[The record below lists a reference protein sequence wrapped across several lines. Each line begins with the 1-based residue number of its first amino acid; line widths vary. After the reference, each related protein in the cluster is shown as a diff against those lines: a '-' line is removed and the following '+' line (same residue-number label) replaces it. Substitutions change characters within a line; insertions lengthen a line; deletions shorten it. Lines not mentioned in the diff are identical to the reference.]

1 MSPGQNTN
9 PNLNFHEV
17 KIVEASAGS
26 GKTYELSKRYIQLLI
41 NHNFDQGQIP
51 LRNILAITF
60 TLKATREMRERILEQ
75 LKKIALDAFI
85 NPVEKNNLI
94 NSLGLSPEKASQQA
108 FKVLDCII
116 LNYNYFQVKN
126 VDKFINLILSGCAS
140 ELNLS
145 ANFQIKENYSA
156 YVAYALDECIDHV
169 CEDEKAAK
177 VFQDF
182 IRQYIFL
189 ENRTS
194 WLPKK
199 DILNIISGMFRQSN
213 IYGGKFKKFQM
224 ADNDLI
230 GLKQRILAI
239 LNQIYDKKPEGI
251 NKRFADTTLAN
262 FIKKNKYGF
271 NIADLDKKSFMSDT
285 LPMNKGFFAPEE
297 LELIWQEFRQSIVE
311 LSEKEALSLFNCYID
326 IFDDVYKHFRNYAMR
341 DDLVFME
348 ELNKQAYFLFKEAH
362 MSVPELY
369 YRLAS
374 RFKHFLIDEFQD
386 TSKLQWKNLF
396 VMVEDALSSGGSL
409 FYVGDRKQAIYRFR
423 GGNVDLFDSIKK
435 EFEHFNVNDKLVLK
449 TNYRSQKQI
458 ILFNNRV
465 FSFDNLRRF
474 LEDQQDSEKEPLRQ
488 LLTEEVDQILSVFRD
503 SEQFDVPH
511 KPDGYVKVDYIEYQ
525 NSDERDELIKQ
536 RLIETM
542 DTIQK
547 RFDLKSI
554 AVLCRSNREIELVT
568 GWLSEKKI
576 NVESERTLNILNN
589 SLISELIAFLR
600 FLNSP
605 IDTIEF
611 SAFILGDIFLKATS
625 LTQAEIADFIFQYNR
640 KAKQQGINCGY
651 MYRMFRKKY
660 SLIWQEN
667 IAEFFK
673 SVGFVSLY
681 ELLISIIDKFKIF
694 ENFPQY
700 QGFFMRFLELI
711 KEQEEDNLDIG
722 LFLSYLETAP
732 DSHLY
737 VNFSDDNAVKV
748 MTIHKAK
755 GLGFPVVIVPF
766 LEMNVKIKGA
776 NSPYVVYENE
786 LDLEESFGL
795 LRLDTKYARFSKKIG
810 EIYRQEY
817 VKAFIDELNVIYV
830 TFTRAQNELY
840 IFIPYSSSKTAKSNN
855 TAFFLIPEG
864 LICQGSQ
871 LNMKAVAPQ
880 SDHSNMPISLPVYQN
895 WISLLKEEFTEIAPL
910 NNRENIKQGKVL
922 HSLLSKIGNLSGK
935 NLKEVIAKI
944 KNEFEQENPD
954 IENKARYIKKI
965 NQMISSEELK
975 PFFYLC
981 RDDQVYQEKEF
992 VDKFGLTKR
1001 IDRLIISKDEV
1012 MIIDYKSSADN
1023 KEEYIAQISVYKNIL
1038 NSIYHDKKIRAY
1050 LIYFDQAK
1058 AEMV

>member
-1 MSPGQNTN
+1 MSSAPNQNS
-9 PNLNFHEV
+9 NFHEV

-41 NHNFDQGQIP
+41 NNNFDQGQAA
-51 LRNILAITF
+51 LRSILAITF

-75 LKKIALDAFI
+75 LKKIALDAFA
-85 NPVEKNNLI
+85 NTKEKNDLI
-94 NSLGLSPEKASQQA
+94 SALRISPEKASQQA

-116 LNYNYFQVKN
+116 SNYNYFQVKN

-156 YVAYALDECIDHV
+156 YVSYALDECIDLA
-169 CEDEKAAK
+169 CEDANKAR

-199 DILNIISGMFRQSN
+199 GILDIISNMFSQSN
-213 IYGGKFKKFQM
+213 IYGGKFEKFYM

-230 GLKQRILAI
+230 GLKQRIIAI
-239 LNQIYDKKPEGI
+239 LNEIYKRKPEGI

-262 FIKKNKYGF
+262 FVTKNKYGF
-271 NIADLDKKSFMSDT
+271 NLADLDKKSFMSEA
-285 LPMNKGFFAPEE
+285 LPMNKGFAAPQE
-297 LELIWQEFRQSIVE
+297 LALLWQEFRQSIVE

-326 IFDDVYKHFRNYAMR
+326 IFDDVYKYFRNYTMR

-348 ELNKQAYFLFKEAH
+348 ELNKQAYFLFKEAR

-396 VMVEDALSSGGSL
+396 LMVEDALSIGGSL

-423 GGNVDLFDSIKK
+423 GGNVDLFDSIKQDFK
-435 EFEHFNVNDKLVLK
+435 HFNVNDKLVLRK
-449 TNYRSQKQI
+449 NYRSQKQI
-458 ILFNNRV
+458 IQFNNQV
-465 FSFDNLRRF
+465 FSQENLRRF
-474 LEDQQDSEKEPLRQ
+474 MDNHQDSEKEPLRQ
-488 LLTEEVDQILSVFRD
+488 LLTKEVNEILSVFRD
-503 SEQFDVPH
+503 AQQFDVPH

-525 NSDERDELIKQ
+525 SLEERDELIKQ

-542 DTIQK
+542 DMVQK
-547 RFDLKSI
+547 RFSLKSI

-589 SLISELIAFLR
+589 PLISELIAFLR

-605 IDTIEF
+605 INTIEF
-611 SAFILGDIFLKATS
+611 SAFILGDIFLQAAS
-625 LTQAEIADFIFQYNR
+625 LPREEIADFIFQYNR
-640 KAKQQGINCGY
+640 KDKHQEVNAGY
-651 MYRMFRKKY
+651 LYRAFRKKY
-660 SLIWQEN
+660 SLLWQDN

-694 ENFPQY
+694 ENFPAY
-700 QGFFMRFLELI
+700 QGFFMRLLELV
-711 KEQEEDNLDIG
+711 KEQEEDNSDIS
-722 LFLSYLETAP
+722 LFLNYLETAP
-732 DSHLY
+732 ESHLY

-755 GLGFPVVIVPF
+755 GLGFLVVVVPF
-766 LEMNVKIKGA
+766 LEMNVKIKGV
-776 NSPYVVYENE
+776 NSPYVVYEKE
-786 LDLEESFGL
+786 PASDDSFGL

-810 EIYRQEY
+810 EIYRKEY

-840 IFIPYSSSKTAKSNN
+840 VFIPYSSSKTSESNN
-855 TAFFLIPEG
+855 AAFFLIPEG
-864 LICQGSQ
+864 ASCQGSQ
-871 LNMKAVAPQ
+871 LNLKTEALPA
-880 SDHSNMPISLPVYQN
+880 DDGNMLISLPSYQN
-895 WISLLKEEFTEIAPL
+895 WISLVKEEFTEIDQL
-910 NNRENIKQGKVL
+910 NNRKKIKQGKIL
-922 HSLLSKIGNLSGK
+922 HSLLSKIGNLRAK
-935 NLKEVIAKI
+935 NQNEVIEKI
-944 KNEFEQENPD
+944 KNEFELENPD
-954 IENKARYIKKI
+954 IDNKPKYMKILSDLINSETIKQFF
-965 NQMISSEELK
+965 NLSSDE
-975 PFFYLC
+975 
-981 RDDQVYQEKEF
+981 QVYLEKEF
-992 VDKFGLTKR
+992 VDKYGATKR
-1001 IDRLIISKDEV
+1001 IDRLIVSKHRV
-1012 MIIDYKSSADN
+1012 IIIDYKSSAEN
-1023 KEEYIAQISVYKNIL
+1023 KEQSFAQISAYKNIIS
-1038 NSIYHDKKIRAY
+1038 SIYRDKKISAY
-1050 LIYFDQAK
+1050 LIYLDQTK